1 MGREGECRGGK
12 SKGGREDE
20 GRAGEEKGGVGDG
33 REGRKGTPVCIFKFL

>member
-20 GRAGEEKGGVGDG
+20 GRAGEEKGGVG
-33 REGRKGTPVCIFKFL
+33 EGRKEGDPCVYI